1 MPPMN
6 DRRISR
12 GGDGHGVALCGRR
25 ASQHSVWKPGVE
37 PGPEKRSGRARARAL
52 VRGEAETEP
61 ASVKELAISLPATAW
76 TEVAWREGS
85 NATLE
90 SRFAAPRVRP
100 ASSRD

>member
-1 MPPMN
+1 
-6 DRRISR
+6 
-12 GGDGHGVALCGRR
+12 
-25 ASQHSVWKPGVE
+25 
-37 PGPEKRSGRARARAL
+37 

-90 SRFAAPRVRP
+90 SRFAALRVRP